1 MADQSASNQQ
11 DNLDLT
17 NIPNDQVDQL
27 AQAIETFYKQDTQL
41 KSQLSYHWERN
52 HMFLDGQQWLVYEG
66 SRITGGIWKP
76 IKVSKENEYI
86 PRPVTNYIYDA
97 YQTLKSYMLKN
108 KPRSTVR
115 PNSQTHKDK
124 SAAKIGQLVLEANY
138 ERLHEA
144 QNYEYAASCLVAYG
158 TVFKKD
164 YWDVSNLVTA
174 RVPAMAMQPTTNP
187 ITGEI
192 TGEQLMPVIDP
203 MTGEPMM
210 QDMPLGDVNTVVV
223 EPQRLALDPLA
234 SDLHNGRWIME
245 YAIQPL
251 DWIVATYSRQEEG
264 YTGRAEEVKPE
275 SSLNGSMRRWYQLK
289 TTSGTRGGP
298 SPASDAGGSGA
309 MVSNAAIVKEYYE
322 KPSSNYP
329 KGRLIVVANGVT
341 LYAGDSPYSGNE
353 LGDWHPY
360 SECRWELVPAR
371 FWGKSPL
378 DDAAE
383 IQKMI
388 NSIDAV
394 IILTRKTMA
403 IPQKLIPLGI
413 GIEPGRWTGRPG
425 QEVFYRDNGSGLKP
439 ETMRAEGVDVSV
451 FSEREKRIQDL
462 KNITGA
468 IDILKGD
475 RPPGVTAASALN
487 MLYEVGTGKLFPML
501 DRWKLFIESSQK
513 KQLKLVASRYREP
526 RPDFIRLLK
535 SKNSDL
541 SDEEINNFIGSD
553 LQDNCNVIIEAG
565 SNIPKL
571 QAAEQA
577 MLLEIAAT
585 GAIDLSQPANRS
597 EFLQR
602 LGMVGFDNDVGAD
615 TKRAEWENDLLDNLV
630 TDPESLPVVLDVD
643 KHDVHI
649 ECHSRRMKAPAW
661 MSMPIEV
668 QQAYMN
674 HIMEHEQ
681 AASLKMQAETM
692 QAMAMGQDPAQMQNP
707 GSNAPTPVNE
717 AGKGISQGL
726 KNNIMGDAL
735 IPGAT
740 NE

>member
-17 NIPNDQVDQL
+17 NVPNDQVDQL

-108 KPRSTVR
+108 KPRSTIR

-144 QNYEYAASCLVAYG
+144 QNYEYAASCLVTYG

-251 DWIVATYSRQEEG
+251 DWIVTTYNRQEEG

-298 SPASDAGGSGA
+298 SPASDSGGSGA

-329 KGRLIVVANGVT
+329 KGRLIVVANGIT

-425 QEVFYRDNGSGLKP
+425 QEIFYRDNGSGLKP

-501 DRWKLFIESSQK
+501 DRWKMFIESSQK
-513 KQLKLVASRYREP
+513 KQLKLVANRYREP

-602 LGMVGFDNDVGAD
+602 LGMVGFDNDVGPD

-630 TDPESLPVVLDVD
+630 SDPESVPVVLDVD

-707 GSNAPTPVNE
+707 GANAPTPVNE
-717 AGKGISQGL
+717 AGKGVSQGL